1 VEERDG
7 VKAFYAKSEKAWR
20 SWLEK
25 NHLKEKSVWLIIY
38 KKSSTTPSVY
48 YPEAV
53 DQALCFGWVDS
64 KPNKRDDESYF
75 QFFAKRNP
83 KSKWSLVNKNKVA
96 RLTKLGLMEKEGL
109 AMVALAKQTGTWD
122 ALNDVDLI
130 LVPSDLQQ
138 EFAKNKKAAGYFEAF
153 PRSAKRGI
161 LEWILSAKRPETR
174 QKRIEETVRLAKD
187 NIRAQQYQ
195 GNKKPE

>member
-1 VEERDG
+1 VEERNG

-38 KKSSTTPSVY
+38 KKSSATPSVY

-64 KPNKRDDESYF
+64 KPNKRDDESYY

-96 RLTKLGLMEKEGL
+96 RLTKLGLMEKAGL
-109 AMVALAKQTGTWD
+109 EMVAFAKQSGTWD
-122 ALNDVDLI
+122 ALNEVDQI
-130 LVPSDLQQ
+130 LVPVDLEK
-138 EFAKNKKAAGYFEAF
+138 EFQKNKKAASNFEAF

>member
-1 VEERDG
+1 MEERNG

-38 KKSSTTPSVY
+38 KKSSATPSVY

-64 KPNKRDDESYF
+64 KPNKRNDESYY

-83 KSKWSLVNKNKVA
+83 KSKWSLVNKSKVA
-96 RLTKLGLMEKEGL
+96 RLTKLGLIEKEGL
-109 AMVALAKQTGTWD
+109 AMVALAKQTGKWD
-122 ALNDVDLI
+122 ALNDVDQI
-130 LVPSDLQQ
+130 VVPTDLQH
-138 EFAKNKKAAGYFEAF
+138 ELTKSKKASAYFEAF

-187 NIRAQQYQ
+187 NIRAQQYK
-195 GNKKPE
+195 GIKKPE